1 MKFCIFI
8 SLVFILACLRLE
20 GQVTTEGRDF
30 WVGFMDNLRPAT
42 AELYF
47 SSRKAAEVKIAS
59 PLSDYEVIVQVM
71 PNETS
76 VLRLPDQFIYNEEG
90 ISELGIHITS
100 NEDIS
105 VFALNKTAQSADA
118 AVILPTKALGNE
130 YIVVSH
136 KESNSEESELLI
148 VATENQTH
156 IEIIPSADTFG
167 GWEAGTPVVV
177 IMNAG
182 QTYQLKSNG
191 DLSGTI
197 VRLPQSSSNEC
208 TNFAVF
214 GGSRMTFVGEC
225 GFNQDHLFEQ
235 MFPTSTWGKEF
246 LYVPFK
252 SRIGGDMLKLVAIEN
267 NTRVNISGLPAF
279 SMNSGQ
285 VIQMGNVLDGVRS
298 ISADKPISAV
308 QFARSQDCDGQ
319 SGDPFMLVLSPME
332 QKIKDITF
340 SAFEG
345 FEINQYYLTLITDSG
360 SQTGIILDGQDVS
373 GSFEVFERKAY
384 ATINISAGNHQLIAP
399 EGVIAYVYGF
409 GNIESY
415 GYSAGVSLDNVNL
428 SVAASDTQTGTIERL
443 SCYGDQIT
451 FTAIVETDASS
462 TFEFTNYTWDFGDGN
477 IAEGKIVNHTYQ
489 SGGTYDVK
497 LIASDGSGECSS
509 SETAFMTIEIAKPE
523 VIAINGS
530 ISVCSEAQNI
540 EYTAQVANAEKYFW
554 SVVGGSIQGDSNQ
567 AQISVNWGKG
577 DPDASVSLYVIGPE
591 GCVSEEFNL
600 PVLIDNRLQPA
611 IPQGPNYVCFSE
623 KESVQYG
630 VSSTN
635 GSIYQWFV
643 SNGEIIGA
651 DNSNEVLV
659 RWEGG
664 NTGEIWYIERNLAI
678 SDCEGQSDKIY
689 VKVGSEI
696 SIEEKIQNVS
706 CSGGSDGIIEL
717 AVIGGEG
724 PYFYEWNNGIA
735 SKENKVDNLSSGVYS
750 VVITDSK
757 GCMHTESF
765 EVTAPEKLEATMD
778 LTHVKCFGGDDGEAS
793 VNVTGGTSPY
803 KFFWNGSNTE
813 SSSTLSQLSKGTYS
827 VKVVDH
833 NNCDFDLSFQID
845 EPEILSA
852 TTIDSPTCPE
862 NDTGSILVNA
872 TGGTAPYTYRWN
884 LSPPRDSQLIEEL
897 SAGIYS
903 VTVTD
908 ANGCSLTL
916 DDRKISEKYPIIR
929 VPNAFS
935 PNNDGFNDHF
945 NLVYE
950 CSVQKIEVVI
960 YNRWGQVIYS
970 SNDIEMKWDGTFK
983 GQSVPSGNYPYS
995 IAFTTTFEGELFQN
1009 VMRGKVHVVR

>member
-1 MKFCIFI
+1 MKLFYIY

-30 WVGFMDNLRPAT
+30 WLGFMDNLRPAT

-47 SSRKAAEVKIAS
+47 SSSKVTEVKITS
-59 PLSDYEVIVQVM
+59 PLNGYEAVLQVV
-71 PNETS
+71 PNETT
-76 VLRLPDQFIYNEEG
+76 VLSLPDEFIYNIEG
-90 ISELGIHITS
+90 ISDLAIHITS

-105 VFALNKTAQSADA
+105 VFALNKSFQSADA

-136 KESNSEESELLI
+136 KESNSQESELLI

-156 IEIIPSADTFG
+156 IEIIPSADTYG
-167 GWEAGTPVVV
+167 GWEAGTPVEV

-182 QTYQLKSNG
+182 QTYQLKSDG

-267 NTRVNISGLPAF
+267 NTRVSISGLPAF

-285 VIQMGNVLDGVRS
+285 VIKMGNTLDGVRS

-332 QKIKDITF
+332 QKINNITF

-345 FEINQYYLTLITDSG
+345 FEINQYYLNLITDSG
-360 SQTGIILDGQDVS
+360 SQTGILLDGQDMS
-373 GSFEVFERKAY
+373 SSFKVFERKAY
-384 ATINISAGNHQLIAP
+384 ATINISAGNHHLIAP

-428 SVAASDTQTGTIERL
+428 SIAASDTQTGTIERL

-477 IAEGKIVNHTYQ
+477 YAEGEIVDHMYQ
-489 SGGTYDVK
+489 LGGTYDVK
-497 LIASDGSGECSS
+497 LIASDENGECSN
-509 SETAFMTIEIAKPE
+509 SEIAFFTIEIAKPE
-523 VIAINGS
+523 VKEIIGS

-540 EYTAQVANAEKYFW
+540 EYSAEVVNAEKYFW
-554 SVVGGSIQGDSNQ
+554 SIIGGSIQGNPSET
-567 AQISVNWGKG
+567 QISVNWGKG
-577 DPDASVSLYVIGPE
+577 NPDANVSLYVIGPE
-591 GCVSEEFNL
+591 GCFSEEYSL

-611 IPQGPNYVCFSE
+611 TPQGSNYICFSE
-623 KESVQYG
+623 KEAVQYR
-630 VSSTN
+630 VTRTN
-635 GSIYQWFV
+635 GSIYQWFI

-659 RWEGG
+659 KWLGEGI
-664 NTGEIWYIERNLAI
+664 GEIWYKERNLAI
-678 SDCEGQSDKIY
+678 SDCEGESDKIS
-689 VKVGSEI
+689 VKIASEI
-696 SIEEKIQNVS
+696 SVEEKIQNVS
-706 CSGGSDGIIEL
+706 CLGGSDGIIEL
-717 AVIGGEG
+717 AVTGGEG

-735 SKENKVDNLSSGVYS
+735 SEENKIGNLVSGIYS

-757 GCMHTESF
+757 GCDRIANF
-765 EVTAPEKLEATMD
+765 EVTEPEELEATMT
-778 LTHVKCFGGDDGEAS
+778 LSHVKCFGGSDGEAI
-793 VNVTGGTSPY
+793 VNVTGGTEPY
-803 KFFWNGSNTE
+803 QFFWNGSNTG
-813 SSSTLSQLSKGTYS
+813 SGSILTQLSKGTYR
-827 VKVVDH
+827 VKVLDD
-833 NNCDFDLSFQID
+833 NNCDFDLSFDII

-862 NDTGSILVNA
+862 NNTGSILVDA
-872 TGGTAPYTYRWN
+872 KGGTAPYTYRWN

-916 DDRKISEKYPIIR
+916 EDRKISEKYPIIR

-935 PNNDGFNDHF
+935 PNNDGINDDF

-950 CSVQKIEVVI
+950 CSVQKIEIVI

-983 GQSVPSGNYPYS
+983 GQMVPSGNYPYT
-995 IAFTTTFEGELFQN
+995 IAFTTIFEGEPFQN
-1009 VMRGKVHVVR
+1009 VMRGKVYVVR